1 MAAALHTP
9 RNNPAPYS
17 RAAMTD
23 LDFRDHRYPQ
33 TKPAKKAPSASSST
47 TSDTQQD
54 GAAPPRPAATWSP
67 EPFRGIQVP
76 QPAPHSSTSQ
86 DQRRSPSHRSSSS
99 DPQQRSALSYTLPAP
114 RRVVE
119 RYGLDSADRQPS
131 DLSPESKPTAT
142 EFPQHTPSARSQ
154 PESPSASRVIS
165 ASAQE
170 RDRTR
175 LSPVPRASLGPQ
187 PDVPPPVDPSAPQ
200 FPPIMPLAASPTYNP
215 PVSPNPRAYAQ
226 QPKYAKAP
234 NPVQP
239 VYTPIMPPQEE
250 VCVECAMR
258 DQDMADVDVTSPG
271 MWERASDALY
281 EDLLQR
287 ELEDEANGVPTES
300 PNRVQARGGKLT
312 EQNLKVWLSIVSVL
326 NCSTRPFLTDAVEP
340 SRASFPTANATFVY
354 QISAQYAGGGSTGSR
369 QSRSR
374 GKTTRLFHARSVRS
388 SKTIGV

>member
-9 RNNPAPYS
+9 RNDPALYS
-17 RAAMTD
+17 RAVITD

-54 GAAPPRPAATWSP
+54 SAAPPRPTATWSP
-67 EPFRGIQVP
+67 EPFRGIQVA
-76 QPAPHSSTSQ
+76 QAAPHSSSSQ
-86 DQRRSPSHRSSSS
+86 GQRRSASPRSSS
-99 DPQQRSALSYTLPAP
+99 PEAQQRSALSYTLPAP

-119 RYGLDSADRQPS
+119 RYGLDAANRQPS
-131 DLSPESKPTAT
+131 DLSPESQPPAT
-142 EFPQHTPSARSQ
+142 ESQQDMPSARSQ

-175 LSPVPRASLGPQ
+175 LSPVPRASLAPQ
-187 PDVPPPVDPSAPQ
+187 PDVPPPVDPGVPQ

-281 EDLLQR
+281 EELLQR
-287 ELEDEANGVPTES
+287 ELDDEANGVPTET

-312 EQNLKVWLSIVSVL
+312 EQNLKVWLSIVSFL
-326 NCSTRPFLTDAVEP
+326 KCSTRPLLTDAAEP
-340 SRASFPTANATFVY
+340 SRTSFPAANATFVY
-354 QISAQYAGGGSTGSR
+354 QIPAQYAGGRGTRSCP
-369 QSRSR
+369 SRSR
-374 GKTTRLFHARSVRS
+374 GQTTRLYHARSIRS
-388 SKTIGV
+388 LETIGI